1 MIKNVFFDFN
11 GTLID
16 DIDLTLDIENKLLVQ
31 RGLNAVTKEFYLDNN
46 GKEKYIVESARVHK
60 NMLIVKIKDLSDP
73 DEALRLKNKDIFI
86 PKENLE
92 KLDEGTYYVFEL
104 IGLEVLD
111 MDGNK
116 IGTLNDVQNCSANDV
131 YEILTLDNKKIYLPA
146 IKDVIKKVDI
156 AGRKMYVEI
165 MKGLI

>member
-1 MIKNVFFDFN
+1 
-11 GTLID
+11 
-16 DIDLTLDIENKLLVQ
+16 
-31 RGLNAVTKEFYLDNN
+31 
-46 GKEKYIVESARVHK
+46 
-60 NMLIVKIKDLSDP
+60 MLIVKIKDLSDP

-86 PKENLE
+86 PKDNLE

-131 YEILTLDNKKIYLPA
+131 YEIVTLDNKKIYLPA

>member
-1 MIKNVFFDFN
+1 MDYILIGKIVNIHGIKGEVKVYPY
-11 GTLID
+11 TD
-16 DIDLTLDIENKLLVQ
+16 DIHNLSKI
-31 RGLNAVTKEFYLDNN
+31 KEFYLDNN

-86 PKENLE
+86 PKKNLE

-131 YEILTLDNKKIYLPA
+131 YEIVTLDNKKIYLPA

>member
-1 MIKNVFFDFN
+1 MDYILIGKIVNIHGIKGEVKVYPY
-11 GTLID
+11 TD
-16 DIDLTLDIENKLLVQ
+16 DIHNL
-31 RGLNAVTKEFYLDNN
+31 
-46 GKEKYIVESARVHK
+46 SRVHK

-131 YEILTLDNKKIYLPA
+131 YEIVTLDNKKIYLPA